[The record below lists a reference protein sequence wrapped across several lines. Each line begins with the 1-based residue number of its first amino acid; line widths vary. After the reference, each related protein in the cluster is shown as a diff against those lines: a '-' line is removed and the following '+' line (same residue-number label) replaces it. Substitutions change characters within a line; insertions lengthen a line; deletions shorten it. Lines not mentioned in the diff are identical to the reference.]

1 LSKIVDREELQELIS
16 RFQGEGKTIVFT
28 NGCFDLLHVG
38 HVRYLQEAKDLG
50 DLLVVGLNSDSSVAR
65 LKGKNRPLIPQGE
78 RAEILSA
85 LECVDFITVFE
96 EDTPEKLILI
106 LRPDWVVK
114 GGDYK
119 LGDLPEAKLV
129 EQFGGK
135 IKTLSFVP
143 NHSTSQIIEKAGS
156 HADHSKRQ

>member
-1 LSKIVDREELQELIS
+1 MKVIDREELSELVR

-38 HVRYLQEAKDLG
+38 HVRYLQEAKELG
-50 DLLVVGLNSDSSVAR
+50 DLLIVGLNSDKSVSR
-65 LKGKNRPLIPQGE
+65 LKGKNRPLIPEAE
-78 RAEILSA
+78 RAEILAA
-85 LECVDFITVFE
+85 LECVDFVTIFD
-96 EDTPEKLILI
+96 EDTPGKLILLI
-106 LRPDWVVK
+106 KPDWVVK

-119 LGDLPEAKLV
+119 PGELPEAKLV

-143 NHSTSQIIEKAGS
+143 NHSTSNLIDALS
-156 HADHSKRQ
+156 SR

>member
-1 LSKIVDREELQELIS
+1 MKIISRNELQELVL
-16 RFQGEGKTIVFT
+16 RFKGEGKTIVFT

-38 HVRYLQEAKDLG
+38 HVRYLKEAKELG
-50 DLLVVGLNSDSSVAR
+50 DILIVGLNSDRSVTK
-65 LKGKNRPLIPQGE
+65 LKGSNRPLVPENE

-85 LECVDFITVFE
+85 LDVVDFVTIFDE
-96 EDTPEKLILI
+96 ETPEKLIL
-106 LRPDWVVK
+106 LLKPDWVVK

-119 LGDLPEAKLV
+119 AGELPEAKLV

-143 NHSTSQIIEKAGS
+143 NHSTSKLIDAISG
-156 HADHSKRQ
+156 R